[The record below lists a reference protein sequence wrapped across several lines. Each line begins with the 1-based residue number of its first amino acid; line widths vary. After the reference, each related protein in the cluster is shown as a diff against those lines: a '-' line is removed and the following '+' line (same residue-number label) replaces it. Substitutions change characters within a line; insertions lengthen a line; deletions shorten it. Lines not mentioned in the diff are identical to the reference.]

1 MLLVVHGEMAILEI
15 LSAYLLKTP
24 MKIYIPLL
32 FAAGLTGC
40 ATYRPSPLSTQ
51 SNAARDIAHIVVN
64 AADMPLPELSGHL
77 FNPGDGLDM
86 TEVAM
91 LAVANNPQLKIARD
105 DAGISHAQAF
115 AAGLLPDPQL
125 GISRDTAR
133 NGAPGSTS
141 AFNLGLSYDVNG
153 LLTRQAGKRAAQAS
167 AHQTDLNLLWQEWQI
182 VSGARLLFVRNT
194 AEQKLLGILQQEHGL
209 LSSRYA
215 AIGQAVEMGEVTLDA
230 ANLDLASLQN
240 METTINDLSRQIN
253 TNRHALND
261 LLGLAPDTRLLL
273 VGDADI
279 PPLDETKIQ
288 KNIAHLAERR
298 PDLRALEFG
307 YASQELRVRMSILAQ
322 FPVLNVG
329 LTRARDTSGLYT
341 QGVGMT
347 LSLPIFNGN
356 RGNIAIEQATR
367 QKLHDEYQ
375 LRINAAFTEIARIL
389 QDQQLLERQLQN
401 VERGVAA
408 LAVAARN
415 AQAAF
420 DVGSIDSL
428 IYTNLRN
435 ASLAKQAEAI
445 LIKQTLLE
453 QRVALLT
460 LLGGELPEITQA
472 EKSK

>member
-1 MLLVVHGEMAILEI
+1 M
-15 LSAYLLKTP
+15 P
-24 MKIYIPLL
+24 MKKYILLL
-32 FAAGLTGC
+32 FTAGLTGC
-40 ATYRPSPLSTQ
+40 ATYHPAPLSTH
-51 SNAARDIAHIVVN
+51 SSATRDLTHIVVN
-64 AADMPLPELSGHL
+64 ASDMPLPELSAHR
-77 FNPGDGLDM
+77 FDMSDGLDM

-91 LAVANNPQLKIARD
+91 LAVANNPQLKLARD
-105 DAGISHAQAF
+105 DSGISRAQAF

-133 NGAPGSTS
+133 NGGPGSTS

-153 LLTRQAGKRAAQAS
+153 LLTRSAGKRAAQAT
-167 AHQTDLNLLWQEWQI
+167 ARQTDLNLLWQEWQV

-194 AEQKLLGILQQEHGL
+194 AQQKLLAIMQQEHVL
-209 LSSRYA
+209 LAARYT
-215 AIGQAVEMGEVTLDA
+215 AIGQAVEKGEVTLDA
-230 ANLDLASLQN
+230 ANLDLAALQTL
-240 METTINDLSRQIN
+240 ETGINDLSRQIN
-253 TNRHALND
+253 TNQHALND
-261 LLGLAPDTRLLL
+261 LLGLAPETRLLL
-273 VGDADI
+273 VGGADL
-279 PPLDETKIQ
+279 PALDEAKIQ
-288 KNIAHLAERR
+288 QKIAHLAQRR

-307 YASQELRVRMSILAQ
+307 YASQEQRLRMSILAQ

-375 LRINAAFTEIARIL
+375 LRINTAVTEITRIL
-389 QDQQLLERQLQN
+389 QDQKLLEQQLQN
-401 VERGVAA
+401 VEQGVATLG
-408 LAVAARN
+408 LAASN

-460 LLGGELPEITQA
+460 LLGGELPEIAPA
-472 EKSK
+472 ENSKEE

>member
-1 MLLVVHGEMAILEI
+1 MAWIGAMAILENFQC
-15 LSAYLLKTP
+15 LFVNTP

-32 FAAGLTGC
+32 FAASLSGC
-40 ATYRPSPLSTQ
+40 ATYQPSVLNTQ
-51 SNAARDIAHIVVN
+51 PNATRDIAHIVVN
-64 AADMPLPELSGHL
+64 AADMPLPELAAHP
-77 FNPGDGLDM
+77 FDPADGLDM

-105 DAGISHAQAF
+105 GSGISHAQAF

-125 GISRDTAR
+125 AIARDSPR
-133 NGAPGSTS
+133 NADSGNTS
-141 AFNLGLSYDVNG
+141 GFGLGLSYNVNG
-153 LLTRQAGKRAAQAS
+153 LLTRSAGKWAAQAV
-167 AHQTDLNLLWQEWQI
+167 ADQTDLNLLWQEWQV
-182 VSGARLLFVRNT
+182 VSQARLLFVRNM
-194 AEQKLLGILQQEHGL
+194 AEQKLLDILQQEHAL
-209 LSSRYA
+209 TAARYA
-215 AIGQAVEMGEVTLDA
+215 AIVHAVGLGEVTLDA
-230 ANLDLASLQN
+230 ADIELATLQN
-240 METTINDLSRQIN
+240 LETTINSLLRQMN
-253 TNRHALND
+253 TDQHNLND
-261 LLGLAPDTRLLL
+261 LLGLSPDTKLLL
-273 VGDADI
+273 VGDAEMPI
-279 PPLDETKIQ
+279 LDEGKIQ
-288 KNIAHLAERR
+288 ENIAHLAQRR

-329 LTRARDTSGLYT
+329 LTRTHDTFGVYT

-375 LRINAAFTEIARIL
+375 LRINTATTEISRIL
-389 QDQQLLERQLQN
+389 QDQKLLEQQLQN
-401 VERGVAA
+401 VERGASALGVAA
-408 LAVAARN
+408 SN

-445 LIKQTLLE
+445 QIEQSLLE
-453 QRVALLT
+453 QRVVLLA
-460 LLGGELPEITQA
+460 LLGGELPEIAQTG
-472 EKSK
+472 KSK